1 MGSADDERDVIH
13 GLEQMAGT
21 KCNNLTTWDFYDQF
35 RLQTFLWHPISI
47 VFILSELLLWPIFP
61 CHISHNIKRDILRL
75 MSDTVVRISAWKAGI
90 HDIQKYIIRHTAS
103 KMRHRISALSLYTS
117 LPLTPLLSLSIK
129 FPPLY
134 NNISQLDFNQYK

>member
-1 MGSADDERDVIH
+1 MRRWLRVHVAQPIMSSYPLPMSMLFPRGIDRN
-13 GLEQMAGT
+13 
-21 KCNNLTTWDFYDQF
+21 KF
-35 RLQTFLWHPISI
+35 RLQTFLWHPINI
-47 VFILSELLLWPIFP
+47 AFILSELLLWPIFP